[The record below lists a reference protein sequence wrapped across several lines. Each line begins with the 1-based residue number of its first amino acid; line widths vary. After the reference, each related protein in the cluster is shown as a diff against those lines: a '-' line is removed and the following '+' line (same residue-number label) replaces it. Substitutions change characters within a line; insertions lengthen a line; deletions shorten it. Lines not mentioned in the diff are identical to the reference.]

1 MIQIHAI
8 RNAEGDITHINCPL
22 NGYALLNNPKLNKG
36 GAFTA
41 EERAIFGL
49 LGTLPEHIE
58 TLDEQCERTY
68 QQYQ

>member
-8 RNAEGDITHINCPL
+8 RNAEGDIIHINCPL

-41 EERAIFGL
+41 
-49 LGTLPEHIE
+49 
-58 TLDEQCERTY
+58 
-68 QQYQ
+68 